1 MLVRRRRSPF
11 VPRFAPLL
19 ALLLVVGG
27 CRSFNVHTDWD
38 DSVSFQ
44 NFQRYAWLEPRVEED
59 ADPFADNSLL
69 RKRVRTA
76 IEAKLAERGYRAVS
90 NPAEADFLVTY
101 GVQLDTKTRI
111 SGTSGAYGG
120 YYGGWGRW
128 PIGIGTG
135 IGSADVRSYQEAVL
149 IIDFLRPS
157 DEALVWRGWGS
168 EMLQTRDRDRGQER
182 LDEGIEAI
190 LKRFPPPATKR

>member
-1 MLVRRRRSPF
+1 MTAVYRRSMLVLL
-11 VPRFAPLL
+11 AALLLL
-19 ALLLVVGG
+19 ALPA

-44 NFQRYAWLEPRVEED
+44 SFERYAWLEPRVAED

-69 RKRVRTA
+69 RKRVRSA
-76 IEAKLAERGYRAVS
+76 IEAELAERGFEAVA
-90 NPAEADFLVTY
+90 NPAQADFLVTY

-111 SGTSGAYGG
+111 TGNSGYYGG

-157 DEALVWRGWGS
+157 DEQLVWRGWGS
-168 EMLQTRDRDRGQER
+168 GMLQTRDRDRGQER

-190 LKRFPPPATKR
+190 LKRFPPQRKR

>member
-1 MLVRRRRSPF
+1 MTAARRRSPYLRLG
-11 VPRFAPLL
+11 VLSV
-19 ALLLVVGG
+19 LLLSLAA
-27 CRSFNVHTDWD
+27 CRTYNVHSDWD
-38 DSVSFQ
+38 DAASFEG
-44 NFQRYAWLEPRVEED
+44 FQRYAWLEPRAAEG

-69 RKRVRTA
+69 RKRVRAA
-76 IEAKLAERGYRAVS
+76 IEAELAKRGFTAVEQPS
-90 NPAEADFLVTY
+90 EADFLVTY

-111 SGTSGAYGG
+111 SGNTGVYGG

-128 PIGIGTG
+128 PVGIGTG

-182 LDEGIEAI
+182 LADGIAAI
-190 LKRFPPPATKR
+190 LARFPPTGSKR